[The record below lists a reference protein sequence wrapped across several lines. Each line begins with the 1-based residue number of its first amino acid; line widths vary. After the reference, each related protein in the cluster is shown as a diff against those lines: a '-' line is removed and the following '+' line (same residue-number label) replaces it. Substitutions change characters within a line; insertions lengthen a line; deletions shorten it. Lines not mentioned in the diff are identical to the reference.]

1 MKGAKFVISQQSE
14 EGSWYVVSSPNIMF
28 TKKISDAKQFSQKD
42 ALEAVSVLMTMQRIS
57 SSREPSPFTVEC
69 LKSNTV

>member
-42 ALEAVSVLMTMQRIS
+42 ALEAVSVLMTM
-57 SSREPSPFTVEC
+57 
-69 LKSNTV
+69 